1 MPTTATRELLSTLDD
16 AAPSRAVDFC
26 LVGVQEYNDGI
37 EMLVF
42 VLAAGIVTH
51 CNDMC
56 SYERASIVE
65 WLEKH
70 DTSPATGDCSCDGNC
85 LALTHEASPYSKSLL
100 FLLPN
105 PFCFLH
111 PA

>member
-26 LVGVQEYNDGI
+26 LVGVQEFNNWI
-37 EMLVF
+37 EMHVF

-85 LALTHEASPYSKSLL
+85 LALNHAACSYSKPLL
-100 FLLPN
+100 FLP
-105 PFCFLH
+105 PK
-111 PA
+111 P